1 MTANVPAVD
10 DLIAAVDEIVGVVGL
25 SGAIRV
31 DLNGV
36 VACERA
42 YGLANRTYGILNA
55 IDTQFAIASGGKGH
69 TALTVM
75 SLIETGELT
84 LDTTARSV
92 LGADL
97 ALIDDRVTV
106 EHLLGNRS
114 GIGDYLDESLEHQSD
129 DYVLPVPVHELA
141 TTEQFV
147 RVLDGFPMKFDP
159 GEQFAY
165 CNGGFVVLALIAE
178 RAAGM
183 PYHDLVLQRVLDP
196 AGLAD
201 TRFLRSDQLPAR
213 AAIGYLYDEGL
224 QSNVLHLPVR
234 GNGDGGIYT
243 TLADSHALWD
253 ALFAGRVVSA
263 ENFALMT
270 RVHSDPPEESQQYGL
285 GFWVDAASDAV
296 SLHGFDAGA
305 TYVSARLRSQGH
317 TYTVFSNTSRGAWP
331 VSQRI
336 AELLVSL
343 G

>member
-1 MTANVPAVD
+1 MD
-10 DLIAAVDEIVGVVGL
+10 DLTAAVDGIADDVRL

-31 DLNGV
+31 DLDGV

-42 YGLANRTYGILNA
+42 YGFANRTYGLPNA
-55 IDTQFAIASGGKGH
+55 IDTQFAIASGGKGF

-75 SLIETGELT
+75 SLIETGQLS
-84 LDTTARSV
+84 LDTTARSL
-92 LGADL
+92 LGDDL
-97 ALIDDRVTV
+97 PLIDGRVTV

-114 GIGDYLDESLEHQSD
+114 GIGDYIDESLDHQSD
-129 DYVLPVPVHELA
+129 DYVMPVPVHELD

-147 RVLDGFPMKFDP
+147 RILDGYPMKFEP

-178 RAAGM
+178 RAAGV

-224 QSNVLHLPVR
+224 QSNVFHLPVR

-253 ALFAGRVVSA
+253 ALFGGQVVSP
-263 ENFALMT
+263 ENFAMMT
-270 RVHSDPPEESQQYGL
+270 RVHSDPPDESQQYGL
-285 GFWVDAASDAV
+285 GFWVDEATDAV

-331 VSQRI
+331 VSERI
-336 AELLVSL
+336 TELLISMS
-343 G
+343 